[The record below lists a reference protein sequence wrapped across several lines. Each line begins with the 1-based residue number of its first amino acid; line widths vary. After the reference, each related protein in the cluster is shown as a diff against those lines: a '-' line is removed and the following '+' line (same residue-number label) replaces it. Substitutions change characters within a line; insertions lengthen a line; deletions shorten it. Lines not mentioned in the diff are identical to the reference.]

1 MEKSSGAILT
11 ETWRDGSHIN
21 GVSAHTF
28 GHSRRSLRNRIQDK
42 YFSSQSPSLIL
53 SPLHYPSSKS
63 SSSESLNSSSSSA
76 PSYSGPSLSSRSS
89 ISGYATLYSDEGG
102 SGNDYDIE
110 WPDHHSFPHLKH
122 ASTASTGGVES
133 SPVSSN
139 LGDVDSDAIMRV
151 SADDSMARE
160 EPSRHV
166 DYLSHDWNAEDL
178 WATWSHI
185 VSQRKVYGEISRLE
199 NAVWR
204 TWAQSMNALQTCPA
218 YRINWLKES
227 DVTWLYGPLKAGR
240 YSKPSAGV
248 DKPSLSVHVNDSP
261 KKEPLM
267 RKGILKKRTVAAT
280 MLQCPPSF
288 SSLDKEATASPPRLV
303 RPAVNF
309 LLADDD
315 EDDDYVG
322 EASTW
327 SFESSKLQRAS
338 VYNLDNSEPT
348 ESVRWTEDGP
358 DTARL
363 REVRALA
370 DNLYTQC
377 KCRRRRKCYDLSY

>member
-1 MEKSSGAILT
+1 MEKSNGPVVAEPL
-11 ETWRDGSHIN
+11 RDGSHIH

-28 GHSRRSLRNRIQDK
+28 GHSRRSLRNRIQAK
-42 YFSSQSPSLIL
+42 YFSSQSPSLFL

-63 SSSESLNSSSSSA
+63 SSNESLNSSSSSA

-89 ISGYATLYSDEGG
+89 ISGYATLYSDEDG

-110 WPDHHSFPHLKH
+110 WPDHHSFPDLKH

-139 LGDVDSDAIMRV
+139 LGDDDSDAIMRV

-204 TWAQSMNALQTCPA
+204 TWAQSMNALQTCSA

-227 DVTWLYGPLKAGR
+227 DVTWLYGPLKAGQS
-240 YSKPSAGV
+240 SKLTGSV
-248 DKPSLSVHVNDSP
+248 DKPSLGVHINDSP
-261 KKEPLM
+261 NKEPLM
-267 RKGILKKRTVAAT
+267 RKGILKKRPVAANV
-280 MLQCPPSF
+280 LVDPHSF
-288 SSLDKEATASPPRLV
+288 FPLDKEATAPPV
-303 RPAVNF
+303 RPVRPSVNF
-309 LLADDD
+309 LLADDNGNN
-315 EDDDYVG
+315 DDVG
-322 EASTW
+322 EASSW
-327 SFESSKLQRAS
+327 SFASSKLQR
-338 VYNLDNSEPT
+338 VPLYNLDNSEPP
-348 ESVRWTEDGP
+348 EGMHWTEDGL
-358 DTARL
+358 DTDRL

-370 DNLYTQC
+370 NRLFTQC
-377 KCRRRRKCYDLSY
+377 KFVRWRACYEFY